1 MFYVRVPSDSI
12 DCVITSGLYLSDG
25 RLIICD
31 FHNRC
36 VKMFQYK
43 GVFITKV
50 LLQSEPFGI
59 CKVDNDK
66 VAVTE
71 PNNREIKIIST
82 THDNKAVVRSLNL
95 DKSRSVMGSK
105 NSKMN
110 LYLCCQWRSLSLAC
124 VVSMDGTDM
133 VKKESACH
141 AMFKHKSFHLSDNN
155 HTQEICIT
163 QKTTA
168 VHDKRGLILGEN
180 LDVKSDIHHEDIR

>member
-1 MFYVRVPSDSI
+1 
-12 DCVITSGLYLSDG
+12 
-25 RLIICD
+25 
-31 FHNRC
+31 
-36 VKMFQYK
+36 MFQYT

-82 THDNKAVVRSLNL
+82 SHDNKAVVRSLNL

-133 VKKESACH
+133 VKKKECMSC
-141 AMFKHKSFHLSDNN
+141 N
-155 HTQEICIT
+155 
-163 QKTTA
+163 
-168 VHDKRGLILGEN
+168 V
-180 LDVKSDIHHEDIR
+180 

>member
-1 MFYVRVPSDSI
+1 
-12 DCVITSGLYLSDG
+12 
-25 RLIICD
+25 
-31 FHNRC
+31 
-36 VKMFQYK
+36 MFQYT